1 MKKRDTKTVILDA
14 AELLFARKGPNGTS
28 LREVIGHARVN
39 LAAIHYHFGS
49 KHELLDAVLSRR
61 LASLNGERLGLLAD
75 FEAKLGRRPVSLE
88 QVLHA
93 LIAPALR
100 LSRDPRRGGE
110 TFMRLL
116 GRCFTEP
123 DERLQQMLTRH
134 FEQVAIRFTSAI
146 QKSLPKLPPVDLF
159 WRIHFMIGAMAH
171 TMADTRRVRENSKG
185 LCDPDNTN
193 EVIARLTAFLSAGFR
208 CKPTLSR

>member
-1 MKKRDTKTVILDA
+1 MKRRDTKTVILDA
-14 AELLFARKGPNGTS
+14 AETLFARKGPNATS
-28 LREVIGHARVN
+28 LREVIALARVN

-49 KHELLDAVLSRR
+49 KHELLDAVLARR
-61 LASLNGERLGLLAD
+61 LGSLNGERLTLLSE
-75 FEAKLGRRPVSLE
+75 FEVKSGRRPVALE
-88 QVLHA
+88 QVLSA

-100 LSRDPRRGGE
+100 LSRDPSRGGE

-146 QKSLPKLPPVDLF
+146 QKALPKLPPADLF

-171 TMADTRRVRENSKG
+171 TMADTRRIRENSKG
-185 LCDPDNTN
+185 LCDPDKTH
-193 EVIARLTAFLSAGFR
+193 EVIARLVAFLSAGFR
-208 CKPTLSR
+208 CKPTRA